1 MTKPEN
7 PQNERLADEA
17 LEWVSRISLGD
28 ATKADIASLRQ
39 WRDTSPDHAATL
51 ARATQ
56 LWRQL
61 EEPAMALSEEGRA
74 DVRPSRRAFLVGGAA
89 AAAAASIGILAVHPP
104 LDLWP
109 SLAELSADH
118 RTGTG
123 EQQHLILA
131 DAVSVDLNTRTS
143 ITMRSADQSAGLELI
158 SGEVAVAM
166 AHAVAKPFV
175 VLAGGGRITANQ
187 ATFNLRRDGSAVD
200 LTCVDGM
207 VSVDCGGPAVTLR
220 ATQRVS
226 YYGERLGAIG
236 EIDPSVVTAWLE
248 GILVFHDTPLA
259 SVIEEVNRYRPG
271 RIILMDRQLGQ
282 RMVTARFDIKKLDK
296 VMREVANAFKVPVK
310 SLPGGIVLIG

>member
-28 ATKADIASLRQ
+28 ATKADLASLRQ
-39 WRDTSPDHAATL
+39 WRDASPDHAGAL
-51 ARATQ
+51 ARAAQ

-61 EEPAMALSEEGRA
+61 EEPASALSEEGRA

-89 AAAAASIGILAVHPP
+89 AAAASIAILAVHPP
-104 LDLWP
+104 LELWP

-187 ATFNLRRDGSAVD
+187 ATFNVRRDGSAVD

-207 VSVDCGGPAVTLR
+207 VSVDCGGHAVTLR
-220 ATQRVS
+220 AAQRVS
-226 YYGERLGAIG
+226 YDGEQLGAIG
-236 EIDPSVVTAWLE
+236 EINPGVVTAWLD

-259 SVIEEVNRYRPG
+259 SVIDEVNRYRPG

-296 VMREVANAFKVPVK
+296 VMREVGNAFKVPVK